1 MQRYEVLVLTVPEI
15 TNDELKQ
22 MENQLDRLVTDSE
35 GGTLSFERWGKF
47 RLTYPVRGNEYGVYC
62 LMRFEAPS
70 SLINDMREFFA
81 VKLHNIAMRHVFA
94 RVDGDSLIYQ
104 RPKSLEEATTSRDVD
119 TFLKENQMG
128 GLLSSMSE
136 KEAPA
141 KEVAAEPVA
150 EKVAEQP
157 EAVEEVVEEKVSE
170 VVEEQAPEGEV
181 EDTDAS
187 TTEEE

>member
-22 MENQLDRLVTDSE
+22 MESQLDRLVTDGE
-35 GGTLSFERWGKF
+35 GETLSFERWGKF
-47 RLTYPVRGNEYGVYC
+47 RLTYPVRRNEYGVYC

-70 SLINDMREFFA
+70 DLVKIMRDFFA
-81 VKLHNIAMRHVFA
+81 VKLHNIAMRHVIA
-94 RVDGDSLIYQ
+94 RVKGDTLAYQ

-136 KEAPA
+136 KAKEAPE
-141 KEVAAEPVA
+141 KESTEKPVA
-150 EKVAEQP
+150 TEPEVEQEQVVAEVDTKQ
-157 EAVEEVVEEKVSE
+157 EST
-170 VVEEQAPEGEV
+170 
-181 EDTDAS
+181 EDVQDTVAS
-187 TTEEE
+187 TDEQE